1 MASEPNLGIFITT
14 FLDTVEAE
22 DIFQV
27 MLSCLPFDAGKHNSA
42 GLIENIVSQYGR
54 SNTGIV

>member
-22 DIFQV
+22 YIFQV
-27 MLSCLPFDAGKHNSA
+27 MLSCLPLDAGKHDSV
-42 GLIENIVSQYGR
+42 GLIKNIVSQYGR
-54 SNTGIV
+54 SNTAIV